1 MFLACGSASLL
12 SVHASVTCVRNASS
26 SRLREGRTNN
36 ICAFDIRAY
45 WLNLSRGPRQSSR
58 RGRSSFVVRAPTT
71 RGGHKSGLPSS
82 MDSRQSIRLP
92 TRDVVRVLA
101 LIFAFYVT
109 VRLLWIAHPVVFL
122 FFLGVLFGLPLAQGA
137 DALKKRGIPRGI
149 GVAVILTLFLGLLT
163 AGGVGMA
170 PILRAQSKELQERL
184 PEAMDKIDAWL
195 GHRANGVL
203 GILFN
208 EESSDTLRTVA
219 SRPAPNDSSLAPI
232 VVTDSS
238 VVDTIRTPSGAI
250 VRRTQT
256 RADTVAAG
264 GNLRREITKQMSGA
278 QHSFLRVL
286 TSTFTVSGAF
296 MLVLFIAAYI
306 GVDPALYHGGLLEL
320 FPARQRPRTAV
331 ALANLATTLR
341 RWLVTQL
348 IAMVVIGAVTTVF
361 LFAVHVKAAL
371 PLGILA
377 GVLKFIPI
385 VGSIFAA
392 IPAIAMAFVDS
403 PHKALVIAIG
413 YFVIQFVEN
422 HLLVPILM
430 KHGVNIPPAL
440 TLGIQALMALLF
452 GFLGLLVAVP
462 LLAAILT
469 IVRALNPQDMRDISA
484 EADKAVAASGGRG

>member
-1 MFLACGSASLL
+1 
-12 SVHASVTCVRNASS
+12 
-26 SRLREGRTNN
+26 
-36 ICAFDIRAY
+36 
-45 WLNLSRGPRQSSR
+45 
-58 RGRSSFVVRAPTT
+58 
-71 RGGHKSGLPSS
+71 
-82 MDSRQSIRLP
+82 MDSRQPIRLP

-137 DALKKRGIPRGI
+137 DWLQKRRVPRAL

-163 AGGVGMA
+163 AGAVGMA
-170 PILRAQSKELQERL
+170 PILRAQSRELQQRL
-184 PEAMDKIDAWL
+184 PEAMDKIDGWL

-208 EESSDTLRTVA
+208 QESSDTLRTA
-219 SRPAPNDSSLAPI
+219 APQPVTERDSTAQGE
-232 VVTDSS
+232 VVTDAAQE
-238 VVDTIRTPSGAI
+238 RTS
-250 VRRTQT
+250 

-264 GNLRREITKQMSGA
+264 GNLRHEITRQFRGA
-278 QHSFLRVL
+278 QSSFLRML
-286 TSTFTVSGAF
+286 TSTFAVSGAF
-296 MLVLFIAAYI
+296 LLVLFIAAYI
-306 GVDPALYHGGLLEL
+306 GADPALYHGGLLEL
-320 FPARQRPRTAV
+320 FPPRQRPRV
-331 ALANLATTLR
+331 ALTLSDLATTLR

-348 IAMVVIGAVTTVF
+348 IAMLVIGAVTTVF
-361 LFAVHVKAAL
+361 LFVIHVKAAL

-377 GVLKFIPI
+377 GILKFIPI

-392 IPAIAMAFVDS
+392 IPAIAMAFIDS
-403 PHKALVIAIG
+403 PHKALVVAIG
-413 YFVIQFVEN
+413 YLVIQFVEN
-422 HLLVPILM
+422 HLLVPVLM

-469 IVRALNPQDMRDISA
+469 IVRAINPQEMREISA
-484 EADKAVAASGGRG
+484 DADKTVARSGIRG

>member
-1 MFLACGSASLL
+1 
-12 SVHASVTCVRNASS
+12 
-26 SRLREGRTNN
+26 
-36 ICAFDIRAY
+36 
-45 WLNLSRGPRQSSR
+45 
-58 RGRSSFVVRAPTT
+58 
-71 RGGHKSGLPSS
+71 
-82 MDSRQSIRLP
+82 
-92 TRDVVRVLA
+92 
-101 LIFAFYVT
+101 
-109 VRLLWIAHPVVFL
+109 VFL

-137 DALKKRGIPRGI
+137 DLLKKRGIPRGI

-208 EESSDTLRTVA
+208 EESSDTLRTVG
-219 SRPAPNDSSLAPI
+219 SQRFAPNDSSLAPI
-232 VVTDSS
+232 IVTDSTD
-238 VVDTIRTPSGAI
+238 VDTLTTPSGAAT
-250 VRRTQT
+250 RKTQT

-286 TSTFTVSGAF
+286 TSTFTISGAF

-320 FPARQRPRTAV
+320 FPARQRARTAV

-392 IPAIAMAFVDS
+392 IPAIAMAFIDS